1 MKNMRYIS
9 RLLTGFIA
17 VFFLVLNQGFS
28 QEPIE
33 GIPATEIQRNGI
45 SGWQFLKINVD
56 AKSAAMGN
64 TMASIGRGDA
74 SSVFANPSAIVG
86 VENMD
91 LYSGTMSYV
100 ADISYNALSF
110 VKNLGS
116 IGYVGFSVAAL
127 DMGDIPETINSPI
140 GGRTEYLITGR
151 NYSGGDLAAGLTFA
165 RQVSDKLSV
174 GMNARYIQETIDDL
188 SMSNLSFDFGT
199 SFYTGYKSLRLGM
212 TFKNLGGDVNLTGWD
227 ETLQTEPVDIHMPV
241 DFRVGLAMD
250 FLPGE
255 NLNLSVEASHPN
267 DAPEKVHIGT
277 QYNFNNMLFIRGGYK
292 MGYDEGD
299 LSYGVGLNYSMFKA
313 SFSMVTMGR
322 LGTVSLMSIGVNL

>member
-1 MKNMRYIS
+1 
-9 RLLTGFIA
+9 
-17 VFFLVLNQGFS
+17 
-28 QEPIE
+28 
-33 GIPATEIQRNGI
+33 
-45 SGWQFLKINVD
+45 
-56 AKSAAMGN
+56 
-64 TMASIGRGDA
+64 
-74 SSVFANPSAIVG
+74 
-86 VENMD
+86 MD

-116 IGYVGFSVAAL
+116 IGYVGVSVAAL

-140 GGRTEYLITGR
+140 GDRTEYLITGR
-151 NYSGGDLAAGLTFA
+151 NYTGGDLAAGLTLA

-188 SMSNLSFDFGT
+188 NMSNISFDFGST
-199 SFYTGYKSLRLGM
+199 FYTGYKNLRLGM
-212 TFKNLGGDVNLTGWD
+212 TFKNIGNDVKLAGWD
-227 ETLQTEPVDIHMPV
+227 EAYQTEPVDVRMPV
-241 DFRVGLAMD
+241 DFRIGMAME

-255 NLNLSVEASHPN
+255 NLTLAVDASHPN

-313 SFSMVTMGR
+313 SFSMMTMGR
-322 LGTVSLMSIGVNL
+322 LGTVSLMSVGVNL

>member
-1 MKNMRYIS
+1 MSYIS

-17 VFFLVLNQGFS
+17 TFILVLNMGFS
-28 QEPIE
+28 QDIIE

-56 AKSAAMGN
+56 PISAAMGN
-64 TMASIGRGDA
+64 TLASTNRGDA
-74 SSVFANPSAIVG
+74 SSVFANPAAIVG
-86 VENMD
+86 VSNMD
-91 LYSGTMSYV
+91 LYAGTVSYV

-116 IGYVGFSVAAL
+116 IGVVGVSVASL

-140 GGRTEYLITGR
+140 GDRTEYVITGR
-151 NYSGGDLAAGLTFA
+151 NYTGGDLAAGLTFA

-188 SMSNLSFDFGT
+188 SMTNISFDFGT
-199 SFYTGYKSLRLGM
+199 SYDTGYKNLRLGM
-212 TFKNLGGDVNLTGWD
+212 TFRNLGGDVNLTGWD
-227 ETLQTEPVDIHMPV
+227 EDLQTEPIDVRMPV
-241 DFRVGLAMD
+241 DFRVGLSMD
-250 FLPGE
+250 LLPGE
-255 NLNLSVEASHPN
+255 NLNVSVEASHPN
-267 DAPEKVHIGT
+267 DGLEKVHIGT

-299 LSYGVGLNYSMFKA
+299 LSYGLGLNYSLIKA

-322 LGTVSLMSIGVNL
+322 LGTVNMMSVGVNL

>member
-1 MKNMRYIS
+1 MSYIS
-9 RLLTGFIA
+9 RLLTGFIV
-17 VFFLVLNQGFS
+17 VFVLVLNQGFS

-86 VENMD
+86 VENME

-140 GGRTEYLITGR
+140 GDRTEYLVTGR

-188 SMSNLSFDFGT
+188 IAQVQEMGGSME
-199 SFYTGYKSLRLGM
+199 YC
-212 TFKNLGGDVNLTGWD
+212 
-227 ETLQTEPVDIHMPV
+227 H
-241 DFRVGLAMD
+241 
-250 FLPGE
+250 
-255 NLNLSVEASHPN
+255 
-267 DAPEKVHIGT
+267 
-277 QYNFNNMLFIRGGYK
+277 
-292 MGYDEGD
+292 
-299 LSYGVGLNYSMFKA
+299 GVGLRMKGAY
-313 SFSMVTMGR
+313 GR
-322 LGTVSLMSIGVNL
+322 ELGAGGRELIRRLKTALDPSGILNPGKLLD

>member
-1 MKNMRYIS
+1 MSYIS

-17 VFFLVLNQGFS
+17 AFILVLNMGFS
-28 QEPIE
+28 QDIIE

-56 AKSAAMGN
+56 PKSAAMGN
-64 TMASIGRGDA
+64 TLASTNRGDA
-74 SSVFANPSAIVG
+74 SSVFANPAAIVG
-86 VENMD
+86 VSNMD
-91 LYSGTMSYV
+91 LYAGTVSYV

-116 IGYVGFSVAAL
+116 IGVVGVSVASL

-140 GGRTEYLITGR
+140 GDRTEYVITGR
-151 NYSGGDLAAGLTFA
+151 NYTGGDLAAGLTFA

-188 SMSNLSFDFGT
+188 SMTNISFDFGT
-199 SFYTGYKSLRLGM
+199 SYHTGYKNLRLGM
-212 TFKNLGGDVNLTGWD
+212 TFRNLGGDVNLTGWD
-227 ETLQTEPVDIHMPV
+227 EDLQTEPIDVRMPV
-241 DFRVGLAMD
+241 DFRVGLSID
-250 FLPGE
+250 LLPDE
-255 NLNLSVEASHPN
+255 NLNVSVEASHPN
-267 DAPEKVHIGT
+267 DGLEKVHIGT

-299 LSYGVGLNYSMFKA
+299 LSYGLGLNYSLIKA

-322 LGTVSLMSIGVNL
+322 LGTVNMMSVGVNL

>member
-1 MKNMRYIS
+1 MKYITK
-9 RLLTGFIA
+9 LLKGFAI
-17 VFFLVLNQGFS
+17 LSVLMLDLGLS
-28 QEPIE
+28 QEDNTGE
-33 GIPATEIQRNGI
+33 GVPATEISRNGL

-56 AKSAAMGN
+56 AKTAAMGN

-116 IGYVGFSVAAL
+116 IGYVGVSVAAL
-127 DMGDIPETINSPI
+127 DMGDIPETINSPVAD
-140 GGRTEYLITGR
+140 RTEYLITGR
-151 NYSGGDLAAGLTFA
+151 NYTGGDLAAGLTFA
-165 RQVSDKLSV
+165 KQVSDKLSV
-174 GMNARYIQETIDDL
+174 GMNVRYIQETIDDL
-188 SMSNLSFDFGT
+188 SMSNISFDFGT
-199 SFYTGYKSLRLGM
+199 TFYTGYKNLRLGM
-212 TFKNLGGDVNLTGWD
+212 TFKNIGNDVNLAGWD
-227 ETLQTEPVDIHMPV
+227 EAYQTEPVDVRMPV
-241 DFRVGLAMD
+241 DFRVGMAMEL
-250 FLPGE
+250 LPGE
-255 NLNLSVEASHPN
+255 NLTLAVDASHPN

-322 LGTVSLMSIGVNL
+322 LGTVSLMSIGVKL